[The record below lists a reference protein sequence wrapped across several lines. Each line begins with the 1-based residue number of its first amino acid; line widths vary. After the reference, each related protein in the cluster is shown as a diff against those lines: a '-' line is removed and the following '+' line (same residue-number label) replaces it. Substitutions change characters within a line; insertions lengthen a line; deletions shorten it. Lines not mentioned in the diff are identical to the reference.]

1 MFGAGASDRDSGWSD
16 EEESLALGES
26 FDGVLEAARTGAG
39 WAWEAL
45 YADLAPLVN
54 GYLRSRGARE
64 TEDLTGEVFLA
75 IARDLHGFTGGES
88 SFRSWVLTVTHHRLM
103 DERRRQMRRPSEP
116 APTEV
121 IEARSSTGNVEDEAI
136 ASLVADQIRRLVD
149 RLDGDQRQVLML
161 RIVGGLTVPEVAEI
175 VEKTPGAVKALQ
187 RRGLASI
194 RRHLEREVVPL

>member
-1 MFGAGASDRDSGWSD
+1 M
-16 EEESLALGES
+16 LGES
-26 FDGVLEAARTGAG
+26 FDRVLEAARTGAG

-75 IARDLHGFTGGES
+75 IARDLHSFTGGES
-88 SFRSWVLTVTHHRLM
+88 SFRSWVLTITHHRLM
-103 DERRRQMRRPSEP
+103 DERRRQVRRPSEP
-116 APTEV
+116 VPTEV
-121 IEARSSTGNVEDEAI
+121 IEARSATGNVEEEAI
-136 ASLVADQIRRLVD
+136 ASLVSHQIRGLVD
-149 RLDGDQRQVLML
+149 RLEGDQRQVLML
-161 RIVGGLTVPEVAEI
+161 RIIGGLTVPEVAEI

-187 RRGLASI
+187 RRGLATI